1 MIVDAAL
8 KKTDQTRRELNSF
21 LAINGEVP
29 FLDDFPE
36 NTFYLL
42 EVVRRNYLAARSNHF
57 AHRPNP
63 SRPGAEQA
71 DVSPALSM
79 RRRRGISTLEF
90 RGRSARRGRP
100 LSVSRSLFQAAAGEE
115 GSDRLAV

>member
-8 KKTDQTRRELNSF
+8 KKTDQARRELNSF
-21 LAINGEVP
+21 LAINGEVL

-79 RRRRGISTLEF
+79 RRRRGFQLWNF
-90 RGRSARRGRP
+90 GGDPHAVGGRC
-100 LSVSRSLFQAAAGEE
+100 L
-115 GSDRLAV
+115 